1 MATKF
6 SQTQIDDAAG
16 RHQNFID
23 TLENTHLRTLRQQIA
38 ETLANSGSKVTTA
51 LDQVCEEWINQ
62 MKQGVITNMNGM
74 IQAIKGAAADQ
85 TEMDLTSAR
94 DITNLSM
101 SSSSFLG
108 G

>member
-6 SQTQIDDAAG
+6 SQTQIDTAAG
-16 RHQNFID
+16 KHQDFIN
-23 TLENTHLRTLRQQIA
+23 TLEDTHLRALRTEIA
-38 ETLANSGSKVTTA
+38 NTLASSGSKVTTA
-51 LDQVCEEWINQ
+51 LDQVCEEWITQ

-74 IQAIKGAAADQ
+74 IKAIRSAAADQ